1 MLGSRKSR
9 AKPRPQPLKMIRKL
23 KIVYDDPYA
32 TASSSEDELQPSRI
46 RRGCLEIPLPFIPVV
61 SAIAP
66 PQDNSF
72 YDGKEKIAARR
83 KSCLAAR
90 RAQTKKRSVPS
101 ATPTQ
106 TQTTRRQSSAKYRG
120 VRMRKWGK
128 WAAEIRDPFKGARI
142 WLGTYNTAEEA
153 SQAYESKRLQFE
165 MEAKAYEE
173 EEACIKNNNS
183 CSINNTNNAPA
194 PAATTSSAD
203 AANASVSEKF
213 STTEDSESLFSH
225 TSPSS
230 VLELDTLA
238 SNATEKVDAA
248 PAEDEASEMMAYQL
262 EELEIPDLSVLN
274 LPEPPVAAAENPIGT
289 DLNIGFGFDFD
300 RFNIDD
306 FGQDF
311 DEFGEFRDIH
321 IHGFDDNEP
330 SELPDFDFGEIGG
343 EDDEFAGWIEEP
355 FQHNISC
362 V

>member
-9 AKPRPQPLKMIRKL
+9 AKPRPQPLKITKKL
-23 KIVYDDPYA
+23 KIVYDDPDA
-32 TASSSEDELQPSRI
+32 TDSSSEDELQPRRI
-46 RRGCLEIPLPFIPVV
+46 RRGCLEISLPVIPVV
-61 SAIAP
+61 SAIAS
-66 PQDNSF
+66 PQDSF
-72 YDGKEKIAARR
+72 NDGKEKIAARR
-83 KSCLAAR
+83 SCLSVR
-90 RAQTKKRSVPS
+90 RAQTRKRSVPS
-101 ATPTQ
+101 ANP
-106 TQTTRRQSSAKYRG
+106 TTRRQSSAKFRG

-128 WAAEIRDPFKGARI
+128 WAAEIRDPIRGIRI

-153 SQAYESKRLQFE
+153 SQAYESKRLYFERLQFE
-165 MEAKAYEE
+165 MDSKA
-173 EEACIKNNNS
+173 KNNNS

-194 PAATTSSAD
+194 LVATNSSAD
-203 AANASVSEKF
+203 AANASASVSEKF

-238 SNATEKVDAA
+238 SNETEKVDAV
-248 PAEDEASEMMAYQL
+248 EDEASEMVACQL

-274 LPEPPVAAAENPIGT
+274 LPEPPVAAAENPNGT

-300 RFNIDD
+300 RFNMDD

-311 DEFGEFRDIH
+311 DDFGELRDIH

-355 FQHNISC
+355 FFQHNISC

>member
-1 MLGSRKSR
+1 MLCSRKSR
-9 AKPRPQPLKMIRKL
+9 AKPRAQPLKLTRKL
-23 KIVYDDPYA
+23 RIIYNDPYA
-32 TASSSEDELQPSRI
+32 TESSSEDERQPRRI
-46 RRGCLEIPLPFIPVV
+46 RRGCVEMPLHPMPVV
-61 SAIAP
+61 SAVDVST
-66 PQDNSF
+66 PQNSF
-72 YDGKEKIAARR
+72 YVENIAAKR
-83 KSCLAAR
+83 KSCLSMR

-101 ATPTQ
+101 VTPTA
-106 TQTTRRQSSAKYRG
+106 RRQSSAKYRG

-165 MEAKAYEE
+165 MEAKAMEE
-173 EEACIKNNNS
+173 DACMNHNNS
-183 CSINNTNNAPA
+183 CSINNTNNAPTL
-194 PAATTSSAD
+194 AATNSSAD

-213 STTEDSESLFSH
+213 STTEDSEMFSH

-238 SNATEKVDAA
+238 SNVTEKV
-248 PAEDEASEMMAYQL
+248 EDDEMVACQL

-274 LPEPPVAAAENPIGT
+274 LPEPRVNAAENPIGT
-289 DLNIGFGFDFD
+289 DLNFGFGFDFD

-306 FGQDF
+306 FAPDF
-311 DEFGEFRDIH
+311 DDFGDFKDIH

-330 SELPDFDFGEIGG
+330 SELPDFDFGAD
-343 EDDEFAGWIEEP
+343 DDEFAGWIEEP
-355 FQHNISC
+355 FQPNISC

>member
-9 AKPRPQPLKMIRKL
+9 AKPRPQSLKVTRKL
-23 KIVYDDPYA
+23 RIVYDDPYA
-32 TASSSEDELQPSRI
+32 TESSSEDESQPKRV
-46 RRGCLEIPLPFIPVV
+46 RRGCVEMPLPLMPVV
-61 SAIAP
+61 SAVVEVST
-66 PQDNSF
+66 PQNSF
-72 YDGKEKIAARR
+72 YEEKMAARR
-83 KSCLAAR
+83 KSCLSMR
-90 RAQTKKRSVPS
+90 RAQTTKKRSVPS
-101 ATPTQ
+101 VTPT
-106 TQTTRRQSSAKYRG
+106 TKRQSSAKYRG

-165 MEAKAYEE
+165 MEAKAMEE
-173 EEACIKNNNS
+173 NACINHNNS
-183 CSINNTNNAPA
+183 CSINNSNNAPA
-194 PAATTSSAD
+194 PAATNSSAD

-213 STTEDSESLFSH
+213 STTEDSEMFSH

-238 SNATEKVDAA
+238 SNVTEKV
-248 PAEDEASEMMAYQL
+248 EDDEMVACQL

-274 LPEPPVAAAENPIGT
+274 LPEPPVTAAENPIGT
-289 DLNIGFGFDFD
+289 DINFGFGFDFD

-306 FGQDF
+306 FGPDF
-311 DEFGEFRDIH
+311 DDFGDFKDIH

-330 SELPDFDFGEIGG
+330 SELPDFDFGAD
-343 EDDEFAGWIEEP
+343 DDEFAGWIEES
-355 FQHNISC
+355 FQPNISC

>member
-9 AKPRPQPLKMIRKL
+9 AKPRPQPMPMKVTRKL
-23 KIVYDDPYA
+23 RIVYNDPYA
-32 TASSSEDELQPSRI
+32 TESSSEDESQPRQV
-46 RRGCLEIPLPFIPVV
+46 RRGCVEMPLPFIRDV
-61 SAIAP
+61 SAVAVT
-66 PQDNSF
+66 QDSF
-72 YDGKEKIAARR
+72 YGKENIAART
-83 KSCLAAR
+83 KSSLSVR
-90 RAQTKKRSVPS
+90 RVQTKRRRCVPP
-101 ATPTQ
+101 ATP
-106 TQTTRRQSSAKYRG
+106 TTRRQSSAKYRG

-153 SQAYESKRLQFE
+153 SHAYESKRLQFE
-165 MEAKAYEE
+165 MEMEAKANEK
-173 EEACIKNNNS
+173 EACINHS
-183 CSINNTNNAPA
+183 CSASA
-194 PAATTSSAD
+194 PAATTSTTSSAD
-203 AANASVSEKF
+203 AANASASEKF
-213 STTEDSESLFSH
+213 STTEDSEMFSH
-225 TSPSS
+225 ASPSS

-238 SNATEKVDAA
+238 SNMMEKVDAVV
-248 PAEDEASEMMAYQL
+248 EDEPSDMMACQL

-289 DLNIGFGFDFD
+289 DLNFGEFGFDFD

-311 DEFGEFRDIH
+311 DEFGDFRDIH

-330 SELPDFDFGEIGG
+330 SELPDFDFGI

-355 FQHNISC
+355 LQHNISC